1 MSLLSFFGL
10 KRPSYD
16 RPRLTL
22 PDILHRTVVSGLA
35 ALTVYGMFL
44 GYMVHRE
51 TLAKG
56 REVSLLAKREAEA
69 KEQSSVATQVI
80 DEVREQALAE
90 AAAQS
95 VLKSR
100 SS

>member
-1 MSLLSFFGL
+1 MSFLSFFGL
-10 KRPSYD
+10 GRPSYD

-22 PDILHRTVVSGLA
+22 PDILHRTAVSGLA
-35 ALTVYGMFL
+35 ALTVYGLFL

-56 REVSLLAKREAEA
+56 RELMAKREAEA
-69 KEQSSVATQVI
+69 KIQDSVAAQVA
-80 DEVREQALAE
+80 DEAREQALAE

-95 VLKSR
+95 ALKSR

>member
-56 REVSLLAKREAEA
+56 RGTCIGLYGVP
-69 KEQSSVATQVI
+69 
-80 DEVREQALAE
+80 
-90 AAAQS
+90 
-95 VLKSR
+95 R
-100 SS
+100 STLV

>member
-35 ALTVYGMFL
+35 ALTVYGLFL

-56 REVSLLAKREAEA
+56 RELLAKREAEA
-69 KEQSSVATQVI
+69 KERSSVATQVT
-80 DEVREQALAE
+80 DEAREQALAE

>member
-10 KRPSYD
+10 KRPNYD

-35 ALTVYGMFL
+35 ALTAYGLFL
-44 GYMVHRE
+44 GYMVHKE

-56 REVSLLAKREAEA
+56 REAEA
-69 KEQSSVATQVI
+69 KERGPVTTQVA